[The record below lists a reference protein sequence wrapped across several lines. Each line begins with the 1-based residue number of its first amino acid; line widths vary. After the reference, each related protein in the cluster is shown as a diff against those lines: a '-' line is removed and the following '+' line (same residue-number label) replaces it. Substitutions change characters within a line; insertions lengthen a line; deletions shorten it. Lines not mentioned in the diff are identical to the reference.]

1 MEIFEKISKRRK
13 SKDRTLFI
21 LDSKEEE
28 RPIARTEPRWEKSA
42 AKEKKKSFTKRLNTL
57 PTKKAQGNG
66 F

>member
-21 LDSKEEE
+21 LESKEEE

-42 AKEKKKSFTKRLNTL
+42 EKEKKK
-57 PTKKAQGNG
+57 KALLRG
-66 F
+66 

>member
-42 AKEKKKSFTKRLNTL
+42 AKEKKKALLR
-57 PTKKAQGNG
+57 G
-66 F
+66 